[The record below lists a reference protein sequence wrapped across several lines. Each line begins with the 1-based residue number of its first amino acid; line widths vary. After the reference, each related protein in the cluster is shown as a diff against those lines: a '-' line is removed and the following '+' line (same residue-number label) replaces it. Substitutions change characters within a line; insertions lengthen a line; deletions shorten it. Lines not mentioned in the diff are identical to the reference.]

1 MIFEEPSFQRK
12 RIKSASLLFKL
23 VKVESISELHFRE
36 AEKCMCKRVCERE
49 GERWGKKQR
58 KKKNKKRKRDE
69 RKIVLFSDFLR
80 KGRFIKVIPPVC
92 KRSH

>member
-36 AEKCMCKRVCERE
+36 AEKSMCKCVCVRERE
-49 GERWGKKQR
+49 RDGERDKG
-58 KKKNKKRKRDE
+58 KRKIRKEKEMRE
-69 RKIVLFSDFLR
+69 R
-80 KGRFIKVIPPVC
+80 
-92 KRSH
+92 

>member
-23 VKVESISELHFRE
+23 VKVESISELHFRA
-36 AEKCMCKRVCERE
+36 AEKCMCKRVCVRERE
-49 GERWGKKQR
+49 RDGERDNGKR
-58 KKKNKKRKRDE
+58 KIRKRDE